1 MWRSIFLLVPV
12 IAGCSIRDATF
23 LGTGDAGDD
32 LGDGPAAV
40 TELVVSEP
48 ALAIAEGQMGSFTVA
63 LGGVRPASD
72 VMVTVTSDNMASV
85 TATASLVFTPADFD
99 QPQAVMVT
107 TAADTN
113 FDFATAALEISAPAI
128 VSKTAMVVVTEPDII
143 EITPA
148 MGVTCPG
155 DSAAVSV
162 RLRGNPLGALTVTT
176 SIAGAAEVA
185 PAAFPFD
192 ATTFGVY
199 QNADLT
205 GQVGP
210 STADIDFGGAGLTAK
225 RYRLTIRS
233 AGSPICLQ

>member
-1 MWRSIFLLVPV
+1 
-12 IAGCSIRDATF
+12 
-23 LGTGDAGDD
+23 
-32 LGDGPAAV
+32 
-40 TELVVSEP
+40 
-48 ALAIAEGQMGSFTVA
+48 MGSFTVA
-63 LGGVRPASD
+63 LGGARPASD
-72 VMVTVTSDNMASV
+72 VMVTVASDNMASV
-85 TATASLVFTPADFD
+85 VATASLVFMRDNYD
-99 QPQAVMVT
+99 QPQTVVVT
-107 TAADTN
+107 TAIDAN

-128 VSKTAMVVVTEPDII
+128 VSKTATVVVTEPDII

-148 MGVTCPG
+148 TGSTCPG
-155 DSAAVSV
+155 DSAGVSV

-176 SIAGAAEVA
+176 SVAGAAEVA

-199 QNADLT
+199 QSAGVT

-233 AGSPICLQ
+233 ASSPICLQ